1 MTISGQATSTL
12 AQFPSRTGALGG
24 TGRRVGVRLML
35 VAGLAL
41 APLAMTGCEVDSFMD
56 PSVIGRWEHT
66 PTVVPILERLASV
79 EGPPNEGVETTKVRP
94 EDLIPEVQVYRIGPG
109 DRLEIRIQDLFA
121 TGQREEFARE
131 VDPRGFIDLP
141 QVPSISVD
149 RLSAEQ
155 VQDAI
160 AKAYSDAAV
169 LANPI
174 IEVQIRERRR
184 LTFNVIGAVGQPGLY
199 QIPRPDYRLLEAVN
213 QAGRVTENVQSV
225 FVIRQIPLT
234 PEAEGRPS
242 VDTQNQPS
250 RPTNPTTSDSASKA
264 NTPGNTPANEP
275 RVIDLIDELSKPPA
289 NPGRV
294 AATQASAQPIDNRRR
309 AAIDL
314 ETTAGASA
322 PAATPANA
330 TASAANRGDTKW
342 IFRDGQWVP
351 EEQPAPVAP
360 PVTAT
365 GNGRRP
371 AEDLPTGGAGA
382 RKPQPTEPAAQNILT
397 QRVIDVPMAA
407 LLAGSAN
414 VNIVIR
420 PGDIIRVP
428 SPAEGLVYVTGQVQR
443 PGPYNLPQAGRLTLT
458 RSITA
463 AGGLSSTAI
472 PERVDITRMVGPD
485 RQAIVRVNLRAIYE
499 GTQPDLFLRADDQV
513 NVGTNFFALPLAV
526 LRNGFRASYGFGFIL
541 DRNFGFD
548 VFGPQQTSSSPF

>member
-1 MTISGQATSTL
+1 VTISGQATLNL
-12 AQFPSRTGALGG
+12 AHLPSQKRDARRFGP
-24 TGRRVGVRLML
+24 RVGVRLML
-35 VAGLAL
+35 VAGLA
-41 APLAMTGCEVDSFMD
+41 AGPLVMSGCEVDSYMD
-56 PSVIGRWEHT
+56 PSVVGRWEHT

-141 QVPSISVD
+141 QVPAISVD

-155 VQDAI
+155 VQEAI
-160 AKAYSDAAV
+160 AKAYRDAAV

-174 IEVQIRERRR
+174 IEVQISERRR

-234 PEAEGRPS
+234 PEAEGRTS
-242 VDTQNQPS
+242 DGTQNQPS
-250 RPTNPTTSDSASKA
+250 RPTTPTTTDSTSR
-264 NTPGNTPANEP
+264 PSTPANEP
-275 RVIDLIDELSKPPA
+275 RVIELIDELSKPPA

-294 AATQASAQPIDNRRR
+294 AGSQASAQPIDNRRR

-314 ETTAGASA
+314 EQPNGAAA
-322 PAATPANA
+322 PAATPSNA
-330 TASAANRGDTKW
+330 AASASNRGDTKW

-351 EEQPAPVAP
+351 EEQSVPAAP
-360 PVTAT
+360 PAVTT

-371 AEDLPTGGAGA
+371 AEDLPAGPNGA
-382 RKPQPTEPAAQNILT
+382 RPAQPTAPAAQNILT
-397 QRVIDVPMAA
+397 QRVIEVPMAA

-548 VFGPQQTSSSPF
+548 VFGPQQTSTNSF

>member
-1 MTISGQATSTL
+1 MTISGQATLNL
-12 AQFPSRTGALGG
+12 AHLPSQRRVSRRFGP
-24 TGRRVGVRLML
+24 RVGVRLML
-35 VAGLAL
+35 VAGLA
-41 APLAMTGCEVDSFMD
+41 AGPLVMSGCEVDSYMD
-56 PSVIGRWEHT
+56 PSVVGRWEHT

-141 QVPSISVD
+141 QVPAISVD

-155 VQDAI
+155 VQEAI
-160 AKAYSDAAV
+160 AKAYRDAAV

-174 IEVQIRERRR
+174 IEVQISERRR

-234 PEAEGRPS
+234 PEAEGRTS
-242 VDTQNQPS
+242 DGTQNQPS
-250 RPTNPTTSDSASKA
+250 RPANTTNSDSAPKA
-264 NTPGNTPANEP
+264 NTPANDP

-294 AATQASAQPIDNRRR
+294 AGSQASAQPIDNRRR

-314 ETTAGASA
+314 EQPNGAAA
-322 PAATPANA
+322 PAATPSNA
-330 TASAANRGDTKW
+330 AASASNRGDTKW

-351 EEQPAPVAP
+351 EEQPVPAAP
-360 PVTAT
+360 PAVTT

-371 AEDLPTGGAGA
+371 AEDLPAGPNGA
-382 RKPQPTEPAAQNILT
+382 RPAQPTAPAAQNILT
-397 QRVIDVPMAA
+397 QRVIEVPMAA

-548 VFGPQQTSSSPF
+548 VFGPQQTSTNSF